1 MTDQL
6 AFMEVL
12 ERLRSLPREAS
23 TVEFKSNLNEP
34 VEIGQDLSTLANSAV
49 LEGHDR
55 AWLVWEGWMMEPMT
69 SKGRPSIRL
78 PRRRRGISGWSCG
91 CNG

>member
-55 AWLVWEGWMMEPMT
+55 AWLVWGVDDGT
-69 SKGRPSIRL
+69 HDIKGTTFDPFTKKAQ
-78 PRRRRGISGWSCG
+78 GISGWSCG